1 VKNLSLILNVVLG
14 AAVIHLY
21 ILQFKN
27 NLPDHGNTEITQEAE
42 DSAGIY
48 QVSETGENALSSSDA
63 KIFYVNTDSLWN
75 NYDLVKKAQDD
86 LKLEKMKLEG
96 QFKSKLDV
104 FEREYMD
111 LQNRA
116 NKGLI
121 TSDEAQRKETDLM
134 NKQQQL
140 MQLKDDL
147 AMKLMDKEQDMNDK
161 IQKAI
166 YDYLALYQKEKSI
179 DFVLGYTRA
188 SGAVLFGNSSLDITD
203 EIIAGLN
210 KTYAAEKPATA
221 SAKKK

>member
-1 VKNLSLILNVVLG
+1 VKNLSLILNVVLA

-21 ILQFKN
+21 ILNFKQN
-27 NLPDHGNTEITQEAE
+27 NPHNTEAVNPEENSTEVVLTSEGNESKSALAE
-42 DSAGIY
+42 G
-48 QVSETGENALSSSDA
+48 A

-121 TSDEAQRKETDLM
+121 SSEEAQRKETDLM

-140 MQLKDDL
+140 LQLKDDL
-147 AMKLMDKEQDMNDK
+147 AMKLLDKEQDMNDK

-166 YDYLALYQKEKSI
+166 YDYLARYQQEKSI

-188 SGAVLFGNSSLDITD
+188 SGAVLFGNGSLDITN
-203 EIIAGLN
+203 EVIAGLN
-210 KTYAAEKPATA
+210 NTYATEKAANA